1 MALCIEHLCVCRP
14 LHSMPKYA
22 LQYHN
27 CPCPHT
33 LTNKSIVL
41 LPAIPIRARA
51 HNEWS
56 SITIIVHSRV
66 LLPSQFIIICQ
77 YFIIDSNISIHN
89 QQQPTTAIPYVPLRL
104 FAYPSGAGAITIINI
119 DALDFINCSV
129 WGALAHAHTHTD
141 TFRNRDTITIYR
153 MPYQTVAIKF
163 VELRWCTD
171 EFRCELTQANTY
183 ILNVLYDFKRIV
195 LYPSCEPLWATDIDY
210 IVIDAVD

>member
-1 MALCIEHLCVCRP
+1 MIVDNNYRALARIVAITIYYY
-14 LHSMPKYA
+14 MPIFHYR
-22 LQYHN
+22 LQYFY
-27 CPCPHT
+27 T
-33 LTNKSIVL
+33 
-41 LPAIPIRARA
+41 
-51 HNEWS
+51 
-56 SITIIVHSRV
+56 
-66 LLPSQFIIICQ
+66 
-77 YFIIDSNISIHN
+77 
-89 QQQPTTAIPYVPLRL
+89 QPTTTNNSDSLRAATPIRL
-104 FAYPSGAGAITIINI
+104 SIRSRCNNNNKHWRIGFYKLLCLG
-119 DALDFINCSV
+119 CSCTRT
-129 WGALAHAHTHTD
+129 HTHTD